1 VRHLPAR
8 VLQLPTRWPWRGEAR
23 AQGRWRIEGQDAKQ
37 EGIGNDMK
45 EEEMKKMEF
54 TPRSKTKMRKKTLE
68 LIKNSFAIDTPPTI
82 HVEIAPFRD
91 DLKAA
96 DGFTI
101 IFTGASAKLRQKVV
115 GEILDA
121 VKCLL
126 GEEEL

>member
-1 VRHLPAR
+1 
-8 VLQLPTRWPWRGEAR
+8 
-23 AQGRWRIEGQDAKQ
+23 
-37 EGIGNDMK
+37 MK

-54 TPRSKTKMRKKTLE
+54 TPRSKTKMRKSTLR
-68 LIKNSFAIDTPPTI
+68 LIKDSFAFDTPPTI

-101 IFTGASAKLRQKVV
+101 VLTGASSKLRQKVV
-115 GEILDA
+115 GKILDA

-126 GEEEL
+126 GEEES